1 MHIAYFSWNTDTNCI
16 IYIIINFIFYKTLF
30 PETKLM
36 ISHPLYLFSCNKSL
50 HDNHTYA
57 LNPTTP

>member
-1 MHIAYFSWNTDTNCI
+1 MHIAYFSWNTDINCI

-36 ISHPLYLFSCNKSL
+36 ISHPLYLFSCDKNII
-50 HDNHTYA
+50 
-57 LNPTTP
+57 